1 MYKTPQKT
9 PSVDEEQEEAAPEA
23 EEAPAEEAPV
33 EEAAPAE
40 EAPVEEAA
48 PVEEEPAPV
57 VKAPVAKAPVAK
69 APEAKAPVAKKEEAL
84 PKNVKAVAFDRAEIT
99 KLAQTIAGW
108 QNPIDVYIW
117 LFAEAEL
124 RLSKAYITK
133 LDATCTSVKIDTSK
147 VLDKPAVDD
156 IKKLAKEIQAQKP
169 KLQDLHWFLAERRY
183 LYDAVKKK

>member
-1 MYKTPQKT
+1 MYKTPQKK
-9 PSVDEEQEEAAPEA
+9 PSWAEDKEEAAPEA
-23 EEAPAEEAPV
+23 EEAPAEEAAPV
-33 EEAAPAE
+33 EEAPIEEAAPVE

-48 PVEEEPAPV
+48 PVEEVVPAK
-57 VKAPVAKAPVAK
+57 KAP
-69 APEAKAPVAKKEEAL
+69 EAL
-84 PKNVKAVAFDRAEIT
+84 PKNAKLVTFDRAEIT

-124 RLSKAYITK
+124 RLAKAYITK
-133 LDATCTSVKIDTSK
+133 LDATCTSMKIDTSK
-147 VLDKPAVDD
+147 VVDKPAVDD
-156 IKKLAKEIQAQKP
+156 IKKLAKEVQAQKP